1 MEALD
6 LFMAPPYSIR
16 GLITYCQDPDMST
29 HDTPELL
36 ARGLG
41 YALKRAQ
48 HALRTAMDEALRP
61 LGLTTPQYSVLSAL
75 ALDPGIS
82 NAALARAA
90 FVTAQT
96 MQGIV
101 ANLERAAL
109 LARSEDP
116 EHGRILRGKLTRKG
130 EKTLQDAHRHVADVL
145 RVMLATIEPDEA
157 QRLTSRLLEFAEA
170 INAAREEPGVRV
182 ASSGAA
188 GRARRKP

>member
-1 MEALD
+1 
-6 LFMAPPYSIR
+6 
-16 GLITYCQDPDMST
+16 
-29 HDTPELL
+29 
-36 ARGLG
+36 
-41 YALKRAQ
+41 
-48 HALRTAMDEALRP
+48 MDDALRP

-75 ALDPGIS
+75 ELDPGIS

-116 EHGRILRGKLTRKG
+116 GHGRILRGKLTKRG

-145 RVMLATIEPDEA
+145 LVMLATVEPDEA
-157 QRLTSRLLEFAEA
+157 QRLTSRLIEFAEA
-170 INAAREEPGVRV
+170 IEGAKGDRAARSAR
-182 ASSGAA
+182 SGAS
-188 GRARRKP
+188 GRARRRS